1 MFRDRRDAG
10 VQLAHLLMGRAG
22 STPVIVGLPRG
33 GVPVAA
39 EVAPRLQAPL
49 DIIVVRK
56 IGCPWRPEL
65 GVGALAEGGVQVV
78 NVPLARDLGI
88 SRSELEDVIARERA
102 ELARRVRRYRCDR
115 AALPVAG
122 RCVIVVDDGVATG
135 YTARAAIRALRRRG
149 ASRVI
154 LAVPVASEE
163 GAATLRRYADAV
175 VAVST
180 PRFLA
185 IAECY
190 EDFSQTSDDDVVKL
204 LDRQVAIAGAV
215 AGGR

>member
-1 MFRDRRDAG
+1 M
-10 VQLAHLLMGRAG
+10 
-22 STPVIVGLPRG
+22 
-33 GVPVAA
+33 
-39 EVAPRLQAPL
+39 
-49 DIIVVRK
+49 
-56 IGCPWRPEL
+56 
-65 GVGALAEGGVQVV
+65 
-78 NVPLARDLGI
+78 
-88 SRSELEDVIARERA
+88 
-102 ELARRVRRYRCDR
+102 
-115 AALPVAG
+115 
-122 RCVIVVDDGVATG
+122 IVVDDGVATG

-149 ASRVI
+149 ASHVI

-163 GAATLRRYADAV
+163 GAATLCRYADEV

-190 EDFSQTSDDDVVKL
+190 EDFSQTSDGDVVKL